1 MKMLKRFGKIL
12 TNNLWLKILA
22 VMIAF
27 VVWIIVAQIN
37 NPVSTQTYNNVRVT
51 LVGTNVL
58 ENEGKVYQVLNNSD
72 IVKITVRAPE
82 SVISTLTAADISAIA
97 DLSEIREDG
106 TVPIV
111 YSLDRAESITADH
124 DELQVVVEDKKTRY
138 INIVYELVGSVG
150 DGCVAGRVN
159 LERNRIEVSGPE
171 SEVDKIA
178 YAQVT
183 IDLDGAIKT
192 ISADMEIHL
201 YDQSGHRI
209 ESETI
214 VKQTDYVTTTV
225 TVLSTKIVPIYSSA
239 TGEPANGYLYADD
252 IYIYPEVVTIAGDTG
267 VLNNISWIEVD
278 PIDIGGATDD
288 VEATYDINKYLPS
301 GVSIEEPGYDG
312 EVTVTAYIEK
322 VVEKYVNLS
331 ADRIAITNIPDGFT
345 AEIIDEAPISVR
357 LSGLNLELNAISS
370 ESLSGTAEITADAG
384 GTFADGDILI
394 LPVRFVL
401 SEHVKADTVYVR
413 VLLTSEDKEDN

>member
-37 NPVSTQTYNNVRVT
+37 NPVSTQTFNNVRVT

-111 YSLDRAESITADH
+111 YSLDRAESIMADH

-150 DGCVAGRVN
+150 DGCVAGKVN

-171 SEVDKIA
+171 SEVDKVA

-214 VKQTDYVTTTV
+214 VKQTDYVTATV
-225 TVLSTKIVPIYSSA
+225 TVLSTKVVPIYSSA

-278 PIDIGGATDD
+278 PIDIGGATGD
-288 VEATYDINKYLPS
+288 VQATYDINKYLPS
-301 GVSIEEPGYDG
+301 GVSLEEPGYDG
-312 EVTVTAYIEK
+312 EITVTAYIEK
-322 VVEKYVNLS
+322 IVEKYVNLS

-357 LSGLNLELNAISS
+357 LSGLNMELNAISS

>member
-37 NPVSTQTYNNVRVT
+37 NPVSTQTFNNVRVT

-82 SVISTLTAADISAIA
+82 SVISSLTAADISVIA

-150 DGCVAGRVN
+150 DGCVAGKVN

-225 TVLSTKIVPIYSSA
+225 TVLSTKNVPIYSSA

-267 VLNNISWIEVD
+267 VLNNINWIEVD
-278 PIDIGGATDD
+278 PIDIGGATGD
-288 VEATYDINKYLPS
+288 VQATYDINKYLPS
-301 GVSIEEPGYDG
+301 GVSLEEPGYDG
-312 EVTVTAYIEK
+312 EITVTAYIEK
-322 VVEKYVNLS
+322 IVEKYVNLS
-331 ADRIAITNIPDGFT
+331 ADRITITNIPDGFT

-357 LSGLNLELNAISS
+357 LSGLNMELNAISS

>member
-37 NPVSTQTYNNVRVT
+37 NPVSTQTFNNVRVT

-124 DELQVVVEDKKTRY
+124 DEVQVVVEDKKTRY

-150 DGCVAGRVN
+150 DGCVAGKVN
-159 LERNRIEVSGPE
+159 LERNRIEVSGPK
-171 SEVDKIA
+171 SEVDKVA

-214 VKQTDYVTTTV
+214 VKQTDYVTATV
-225 TVLSTKIVPIYSSA
+225 TVLSTKNVPIYSSA

-278 PIDIGGATDD
+278 PIDIGGATGD
-288 VEATYDINKYLPS
+288 VQATYDINKYLPS
-301 GVSIEEPGYDG
+301 GVSLEEPGYDG
-312 EVTVTAYIEK
+312 EITVTAYIEK
-322 VVEKYVNLS
+322 IVEKYVNLS
-331 ADRIAITNIPDGFT
+331 ADRITITNIPDGFT

-370 ESLSGTAEITADAG
+370 ESLSGTAEITSDAG
-384 GTFADGDILI
+384 GSFADGDILI

>member
-37 NPVSTQTYNNVRVT
+37 NPVSTQTFNNVRVT

-111 YSLDRAESITADH
+111 YSLDRAESIMADH

-150 DGCVAGRVN
+150 DGCVAGKVN

-225 TVLSTKIVPIYSSA
+225 TVLSTKVVPIYSSA

-267 VLNNISWIEVD
+267 VLNNINWIEVD
-278 PIDIGGATDD
+278 PIDIGGATGD
-288 VEATYDINKYLPS
+288 VQATYDINKYLPS
-301 GVSIEEPGYDG
+301 GVSLEEPGYDG
-312 EVTVTAYIEK
+312 EITVTAYIEK
-322 VVEKYVNLS
+322 IVEKYVNLS
-331 ADRIAITNIPDGFT
+331 ADRITITNIPDGFT

-357 LSGLNLELNAISS
+357 LSGLNMELNAISS

>member
-82 SVISTLTAADISAIA
+82 SVISSLTAADISVIA

-124 DELQVVVEDKKTRY
+124 DEVQVVVEGKKTRY

-150 DGCVAGRVN
+150 DGCVAGKVN
-159 LERNRIEVSGPE
+159 LERNRIEVSGPK

-225 TVLSTKIVPIYSSA
+225 TVLSTKVVPIYSSA

-267 VLNNISWIEVD
+267 VLNNINWIEVD
-278 PIDIGGATDD
+278 PIDIGGATGD
-288 VEATYDINKYLPS
+288 VQATYDINKYLPS
-301 GVSIEEPGYDG
+301 GVSLEEPGYDG
-312 EVTVTAYIEK
+312 EITVTAYIEK
-322 VVEKYVNLS
+322 IVEKYVNLS

-370 ESLSGTAEITADAG
+370 ESLSGTAEITSDAG
-384 GTFADGDILI
+384 GSFADGDILI
-394 LPVRFVL
+394 IPVRFVL

>member
-37 NPVSTQTYNNVRVT
+37 NPVSTQTFNNVRVT

-124 DELQVVVEDKKTRY
+124 DEVQVVVEDKKTRY

-150 DGCVAGRVN
+150 DGCVAGKVN

-171 SEVDKIA
+171 SEVDKVA

-214 VKQTDYVTTTV
+214 VKQTDYVTATV
-225 TVLSTKIVPIYSSA
+225 TVLSTKNVPIYSSA

-278 PIDIGGATDD
+278 PIDIGGATGD
-288 VEATYDINKYLPS
+288 VQATYDINKYLPS
-301 GVSIEEPGYDG
+301 GVSLEEPGYDG
-312 EVTVTAYIEK
+312 EITVTAYIEK
-322 VVEKYVNLS
+322 IVEKYVNLS

-370 ESLSGTAEITADAG
+370 ESLSGTAEITSDAG
-384 GTFADGDILI
+384 GSFADGDILI